1 VKASSHFPG
10 VRPGASRRFAAS
22 GPGRTG
28 TNREGIRVRLYSP
41 DSATDQSRFGAKI
54 GIAPDAQRCVPVRP
68 DTPRFSPGNRRQSS
82 GATTASHDS
91 RTAKPRCFTLAYEY
105 Q

>member
-22 GPGRTG
+22 GPGLTG

-41 DSATDQSRFGAKI
+41 GSATDQSRFGAKI

-68 DTPRFSPGNRRQSS
+68 DTPRFSPGIGGRAPVPLRRVTIVGRQSP
-82 GATTASHDS
+82 GVS
-91 RTAKPRCFTLAYEY
+91 R
-105 Q
+105 